1 MMYLMQNSYPGPR
14 FFTSFNFFNLLDTSI
29 SFSFALALEVRI
41 DYALP
46 SPEHYWIKKHGDR

>member
-46 SPEHYWIKKHGDR
+46 SPEHY